1 MGFMDVFKSGSRS
14 GKAVDVGLGMDAQVV
29 RVKRTAEVAKPHEA
43 SPSAPSHRIVAMAAG
58 EQDAFEHDVAEEPA
72 RALAGAGRQVF
83 ARSPS
88 PRPEQQLLERAAV
101 PGVHGEPVRPIRPP
115 AAPAQQVLGAISSHD
130 PVGGVELVQG
140 LFPAWKGECFGGIVA
155 PDMAKALVVL
165 WLGLGDVAL
174 VGTPEALN
182 TSHVKTVRDRLIT
195 DLHLQVVE
203 ERGIPQAAVQRLV
216 EATANGTARSRR
228 LEGGVISKENYH
240 LVIYDEIVAAAVRG
254 RASDIHFSIRKAP
267 HDGALI
273 ALRMFGRYR
282 PWRTNMSA
290 TLIRSVLGSA
300 FGQRL
305 ASKTNSKSDL
315 HFDNEV
321 AFMTENQVDAVK
333 WMGRCNGRPDVRG
346 YKMVIRLL
354 ESDPHAN
361 SIPTLGQLGY
371 VESHC
376 SMLEMA
382 VRRNYGV
389 IIIFGSTGSG
399 KSTTLRTFM
408 VRITDPDTVAA
419 FSVESPVEYEMPG
432 VAQFSI
438 PVDVNMSSEEMAA
451 KFLAALRD
459 VLRMDPDVLMVG
471 EIRDHE
477 SAVLMSEFTQ
487 SGHRCYTTAHGDSAV
502 DGLSRLCGEQIKLPA
517 ELFAGARFLSASI
530 YQRLLPVVCP
540 HCRVHATSA
549 DGGLP
554 REKLDLLRK
563 KFQLDPG
570 TMYVARPGG
579 CADCQPAIPGLTAD
593 GTKGVTVA
601 AEVLLPNAKM
611 REMAARRDWAGLT
624 RAWRET
630 RRAGFGDG
638 DMAGKTVYECAL
650 YLAAQGKV
658 SVLDIEREFEPLES
672 YEVFELGT
680 EQGSGRL

>member
-29 RVKRTAEVAKPHEA
+29 RVKRTAEVGKPHEA
-43 SPSAPSHRIVAMAAG
+43 SSSAPSHRVVAMAAG
-58 EQDAFEHDVAEEPA
+58 EQDAFEHDVAEEPV

-88 PRPEQQLLERAAV
+88 PRPEQQPLERAAV
-101 PGVHGEPVRPIRPP
+101 PGDHGEPVRPIRPP
-115 AAPAQQVLGAISSHD
+115 AAPAQQVLGAISGHD
-130 PVGGVELVQG
+130 PVSGVELVQG

-174 VGTPEALN
+174 VGTPDALN

-408 VRITDPDTVAA
+408 VRITDPDAVAA

-530 YQRLLPVVCP
+530 YQRLLPVVCQ